1 MPDEW
6 SEYLAWAQVFESDGD
21 ALPTDR
27 RIDILAK
34 PFKLVLPL
42 RLADPVTAYQMDG
55 QWLFPAYDMALILGY
70 ANPSVIGSQCPH
82 KELWQIQVN
91 RRRLPNGMIS
101 HQVLNKNFIPIQDVF
116 ELIERSNIPEKE
128 AIGKY
133 LKTLTPLDDP
143 SDKQGVIAS

>member
-1 MPDEW
+1 M
-6 SEYLAWAQVFESDGD
+6 
-21 ALPTDR
+21 ALPCLRHGVDPWICQSKRDR
-27 RIDILAK
+27 QSM
-34 PFKLVLPL
+34 P
-42 RLADPVTAYQMDG
+42 Y
-55 QWLFPAYDMALILGY
+55 
-70 ANPSVIGSQCPH
+70 